1 MYIQISSFG
10 RTTHLLPLAAFQR
23 ALAAGEVVAVRNSDW
38 DESSAHRFLRQHFCG
53 ENEISRLRAA
63 LVHEVYDVTRMQDE
77 DVFAAA
83 ARLLHGGAWRTGHAA
98 APRTAA
104 ATAPTAAT
112 APAATARRSS
122 ASPARQAAPAP
133 VRTQSSPPVRSTPAP
148 APDAAT
154 PALRAPEWSED
165 TDQLAFAEVLEQ
177 AARGGTPFCAICEAM
192 RNNPS
197 AIPA

>member
-1 MYIQISSFG
+1 MHIQISSFG
-10 RTTHLLPLAAFQR
+10 RTTHLLSLAAFQR
-23 ALAAGEVVAVRNSDW
+23 ALTAGEVVAARNSYW
-38 DESSAHRFLRQHFCG
+38 DESSAHRFFMQHFCG
-53 ENEISRLRAA
+53 ANEISRLRSA
-63 LVHEVYDVTRMQDE
+63 LVHEVCDVTRMQDE

-104 ATAPTAAT
+104 ATAAT

-122 ASPARQAAPAP
+122 AAPARQAAPAP
-133 VRTQSSPPVRSTPAP
+133 VRAQPAPPVRATR

-154 PALRAPEWSED
+154 PALRTPEWSEN